1 MGSDESSGTGWG
13 EGAEGEITAAG
24 DFGFDPLGLYGGFSG
39 NEEGRKY
46 MRLAEIKNGRA
57 AMMAVLAYVVEE
69 VVTGKPVTEVTP
81 FLFAPF
87 YKLVLNLMGATG
99 WGEGSEAFEDPS
111 IDADYLATPAPV
123 VEAVAEPPALTVLEA
138 VSAAPAAA

>member
-1 MGSDESSGTGWG
+1 
-13 EGAEGEITAAG
+13 
-24 DFGFDPLGLYGGFSG
+24 
-39 NEEGRKY
+39 

-69 VVTGKPVTEVTP
+69 GVTGKPVTEVTP

-111 IDADYLATPAPV
+111 IDADYLATLVPAAAEPAAAAAV
-123 VEAVAEPPALTVLEA
+123 APAVEAVAAPPALDL
-138 VSAAPAAA
+138 SAFADTT